1 MTSTRNQFLFTLL
14 ELTPSPRGGMVVAS
28 EGDGFRQ
35 IFSQLREAG
44 IEPAAARNEHGM
56 FTMTFTKH
64 KLHTV
69 DSPSEVSRAILDLL
83 ERHSAMSAKEII
95 RELHLTPL
103 AVASGLRELVR
114 AGEVAQAHPAAE
126 DGTKRYR
133 LRGR

>member
-1 MTSTRNQFLFTLL
+1 
-14 ELTPSPRGGMVVAS
+14 
-28 EGDGFRQ
+28 
-35 IFSQLREAG
+35 
-44 IEPAAARNEHGM
+44 M
-56 FTMTFTKH
+56 FTMTFTKRR
-64 KLHTV
+64 LHAV
-69 DSPSEVSRAILDLL
+69 DSPSEVSQAILGLL

-114 AGEVAQAHPAAE
+114 AGEIAQAHPAAE